1 MSIRLNKAISELN
14 IGLQTAVDFL
24 KKRSELG
31 AAPEGPNSKLTD
43 GQYNA
48 LVEAYKSDKE
58 ERSQAEK
65 LLQKRPKD
73 KARNDR
79 KQGASTEPRPQQKYT
94 VLGKIDLSTLG
105 KRSSAKSGAASP
117 KEDTN
122 NKAKASAVSLP
133 KENTEKVQ
141 PEEKKRKNRLNPKMS

>member
-58 ERSQAEK
+58 ERTQAEM
-65 LLQKRPKD
+65 LLKRPK
-73 KARNDR
+73 
-79 KQGASTEPRPQQKYT
+79 
-94 VLGKIDLSTLG
+94 
-105 KRSSAKSGAASP
+105 
-117 KEDTN
+117 
-122 NKAKASAVSLP
+122 
-133 KENTEKVQ
+133 
-141 PEEKKRKNRLNPKMS
+141 EKKRVEKKEGRVEPRDRKSVV